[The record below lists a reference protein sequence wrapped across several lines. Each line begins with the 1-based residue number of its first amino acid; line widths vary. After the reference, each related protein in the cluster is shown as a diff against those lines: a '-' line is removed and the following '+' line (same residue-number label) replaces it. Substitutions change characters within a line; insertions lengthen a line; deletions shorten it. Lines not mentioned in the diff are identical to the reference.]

1 MLKPLHKNVILKKEK
16 VAKEVKT
23 ASGIILTE
31 NNKQEPSYAHVVAI
45 GPECETDIKVDDKV
59 VYKAYSGTDVK
70 LDEEEY
76 IIIADEDTLAVLD
89 QEDDKNE

>member
-1 MLKPLHKNVILKKEK
+1 MLKPLHKNVILQKEK

-23 ASGIILTE
+23 SSGIILTE

-45 GPECETDIKVDDKV
+45 GEECETPIKVNDKV
-59 VYKAYSGTDVK
+59 VYKAYSGTNVK

-76 IIIADEDTLAVLD
+76 IIIEDKDILAVLD
-89 QEDDKNE
+89 